1 MLNFSSVDRGAVVT
15 KFVDFCGG
23 PMGFFY
29 GFMKIAYY
37 GLVQDLSV
45 DSGIERKFV
54 DYLKRKVFVEE
65 KKGNCN

>member
-1 MLNFSSVDRGAVVT
+1 
-15 KFVDFCGG
+15 
-23 PMGFFY
+23 MGFLY

-45 DSGIERKFV
+45 DWGIERKFV
-54 DYLKRKVFVEE
+54 DYLKKKVFVEE